1 MFGLIKKVS
10 FTGLTTLW
18 SVNPL
23 NSILLNA
30 TPFKCISM
38 NNQEY
43 KVRTQIVYVNSDG
56 PVFYP
61 FIIKTSKCCGIRN
74 NKNNPYVKTGVPD
87 VMKNLNVRVFNL
99 MSRTNETRH
108 K

>member
-1 MFGLIKKVS
+1 M
-10 FTGLTTLW
+10 
-18 SVNPL
+18 

-56 PVFYP
+56 PVFYS
-61 FIIKTSKCCGIRN
+61 FSIKTSKCCGIRSNEN
-74 NKNNPYVKTGVPD
+74 NSYVKTGVPD
-87 VMKNLNVRVFNL
+87 VIKNLNVRVFNL
-99 MSRTNETRH
+99 MSRSNETRYI
-108 K
+108 

>member
-1 MFGLIKKVS
+1 MS

-56 PVFYP
+56 SVFYP
-61 FIIKTSKCCGIRN
+61 FSIKTSKCCGIRN

-108 K
+108 I

>member
-1 MFGLIKKVS
+1 M
-10 FTGLTTLW
+10 
-18 SVNPL
+18 

-61 FIIKTSKCCGIRN
+61 FSIKTNICCGIRS

-99 MSRTNETRH
+99 MSRTNETRYI
-108 K
+108 

>member
-1 MFGLIKKVS
+1 MS
-10 FTGLTTLW
+10 FRGLTTLW

-61 FIIKTSKCCGIRN
+61 FSIKTNICCGIRS

-99 MSRTNETRH
+99 MSRTNETRYI
-108 K
+108 

>member
-1 MFGLIKKVS
+1 MS

-56 PVFYP
+56 SVFYS
-61 FIIKTSKCCGIRN
+61 FSIKTSKCCGIRN

-108 K
+108 I

>member
-1 MFGLIKKVS
+1 MGLLKKVS

-43 KVRTQIVYVNSDG
+43 KVRKQIVYVNSDG

-61 FIIKTSKCCGIRN
+61 FSIKTSKCCGIRN

-108 K
+108 I